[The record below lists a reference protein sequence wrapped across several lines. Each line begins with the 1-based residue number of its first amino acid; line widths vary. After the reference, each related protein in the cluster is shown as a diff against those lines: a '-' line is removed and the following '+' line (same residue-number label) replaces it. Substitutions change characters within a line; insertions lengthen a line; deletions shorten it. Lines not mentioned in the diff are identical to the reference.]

1 MGRADLNQGRMRVP
15 TRLLIAEDEPSIL
28 ESLVFILT
36 REGYDIATARDGED
50 ALGHLRDPLGPPGL
64 LILDVMLPRLNGFE
78 VLRAVRDDPALVR
91 LPVLMLTAKGQ
102 AHDRQMAEQMG
113 ADAFIAKPFS
123 NQDVVRQARR
133 LAAP

>member
-1 MGRADLNQGRMRVP
+1 MP

-28 ESLVFILT
+28 ESLVFILA

-50 ALGHLRDPLGPPGL
+50 ALDRLRDPKGPPGL
-64 LILDVMLPRLNGFE
+64 LILDVMLPRLDGFE
-78 VLRAVRDDPALVR
+78 VLRRVRDDPALKRV
-91 LPVLMLTAKGQ
+91 PVLMLTAKGQ
-102 AHDRQMAEQMG
+102 ARDRQMAEQMG

>member
-1 MGRADLNQGRMRVP
+1 MA

-28 ESLVFILT
+28 ESLVFILG
-36 REGYDIATARDGED
+36 REGYDIATARDGDD
-50 ALGHLRDPLGPPGL
+50 ALSQLRTAPATDL
-64 LILDVMLPRLNGFE
+64 LILDIMLPRRNGFE
-78 VLRAVRDDPALVR
+78 VLKAVRAEPALSG

-102 AHDRQMAEQMG
+102 ARDRQMAEQMG

-123 NQDVVRQARR
+123 NQDVVRAVRG

>member
-1 MGRADLNQGRMRVP
+1 LR

-28 ESLVFILT
+28 ESLVFIMT

-50 ALGHLRDPLGPPGL
+50 ALACLRDAAGPPGL
-64 LILDVMLPRLNGFE
+64 VILDVMLPRLNGFE
-78 VLRAVRDDPALVR
+78 VLRSMRADPATAG

-123 NQDVVRQARR
+123 NQEVVREARR

>member
-1 MGRADLNQGRMRVP
+1 MRVA

-36 REGYDIATARDGED
+36 REGYEIATARDGED
-50 ALGHLRDPLGPPGL
+50 ALGRLRGPDGPPGL
-64 LILDVMLPRLNGFE
+64 LILDVMLPRVNGFE
-78 VLRAVRDDPALVR
+78 VLKAVRDDPALSR

-102 AHDRQMAEQMG
+102 AHDRHMAEQMG